1 MKRRNFFSWY
11 VEQSL
16 HDLLEIWKNILA
28 FLWRFFAITHL
39 LATLLAP
46 WKKDIAIRN
55 WRGLHIGKSLQLLYG
70 NLFSRIIGL
79 IVRMLVFVSGLMV
92 MMVWGIVGPIFLV
105 FWIGAPVLALFLLFM
120 FRGNTAVLIGVFS
133 GCWFWVIMVAASY
146 FFYRARTPKS
156 DDVIKNFHLH
166 KASKR
171 LAERFG
177 IQEDHFPQEIIEN
190 PERMDDF
197 LKQQNISLEEFNYL
211 LNWELTKEVT
221 DAIKRKPWRK
231 ENLEKIQPLG
241 VQWGF
246 AYTIRLDRY
255 SADLS
260 EADYSEYADIELVGR
275 KDEFDLTKLILGR
288 PDDNCV
294 LLVGASGIGKKTLVH
309 HFARTI
315 RENAAERSFS
325 DSRVLLLDLGRA
337 ISDAV
342 AEGEDVENVV
352 RMLFYEAAYAGNV
365 ILMVEHFENF
375 LGNEASM
382 FHPNLSAV
390 FSEYLGIPTLQI
402 IATSTPHEYHQ
413 MIERQGEILK
423 HFEVVEMHEPDDNQ
437 TLEIVLGKLAK
448 YEEKRVL
455 FTYEALKAIIRESG
469 KINWDIPMPE
479 RAIDLTMN
487 VLMYWEKSGQEA
499 YISEKSVVQFIAMKT
514 GIPQGE
520 IGGDEKKKLLNLE
533 KILHNFVIGQEE
545 AVTEVAQALRRARSG
560 IGNAQ
565 KPIGS
570 FLLLG
575 PTGVGKTETAKA
587 LARAY
592 FGDEKRMIRLDMSEF
607 QSPGSLDHLIGSTQL
622 NQKGRLTTQIK
633 DNPYSLLLLDEIE
646 KAYPEILDIFLQI
659 LDEGFVTDAF
669 GEKINFRNCIII
681 ATSNAGAP
689 LIKTMVEGGS
699 SAEEIKQAI
708 IDYTVKNGIYRLE
721 FLNRFTGVVFFRPLN
736 DLELRSV
743 VRLLLQKFAARLNK
757 EKNIEI
763 AFEESLIDDV
773 IRKGYNP
780 IFGARSLDHYIE
792 HTIEDIVATKIISGE
807 LKRGEILK
815 I

>member
-16 HDLLEIWKNILA
+16 HDLLEIWENLLA
-28 FLWRFFAITHL
+28 FLWRFFSIAHL
-39 LATLLAP
+39 LGTLLSP
-46 WKKDIAIRN
+46 WKKDISLRN
-55 WRGLHIGKSLQLLYG
+55 WRGLHIIKSIQLFFD
-70 NLFSRIIGL
+70 NIFSRIIGC
-79 IVRMLVFVSGLMV
+79 IVRILVIVGGLV
-92 MMVWGIVGPIFLV
+92 VIAILGILGPIFLI
-105 FWIGAPVLALFLLFM
+105 FWMGAPVLALFLLLM
-120 FRGNTAVLIGVFS
+120 FHGNTTILIGVFS
-133 GCWFWVIMVAASY
+133 GCWFWGIMVAVSY
-146 FFYRARTPKS
+146 FLYRAHTPKS
-156 DDVIKNFHLH
+156 DDVVKNFYLH

-171 LAERFG
+171 LAERFD
-177 IQEDHFPQEIIEN
+177 IREDYFPQEIIEDS
-190 PERMDDF
+190 EKMDEF
-197 LKQQNISLEEFNYL
+197 LKQQNISLEEFQYL
-211 LNWELTKEVT
+211 LNWEIAKET
-221 DAIKRKPWRK
+221 NDKIKSKPWRK
-231 ENLEKIQPLG
+231 ENLDKIRPLG
-241 VQWGF
+241 MQWGF
-246 AYTIRLDRY
+246 AYTVRLDRY
-255 SADLS
+255 ATDLS
-260 EADYSEYADIELVGR
+260 EGDYSEYADIDLIGR
-275 KDEFDLTKLILGR
+275 KDEFDLTKLILQR

-294 LLVGASGIGKKTLVH
+294 LLVGPSGIGKKTLVH
-309 HFARTI
+309 HFARSI
-315 RENAAERSFS
+315 RENAAERSFR
-325 DSRVLLLDLGRA
+325 DSRVLLFDLGRA
-337 ISDAV
+337 ISDAI
-342 AEGEDVENVV
+342 AEGEDAENFV
-352 RMLFYEAAYAGNV
+352 RMLFYEAAFAGNV
-365 ILMVEHFENF
+365 ILMIEHFENF
-375 LGNEASM
+375 LGNEANM

-390 FSEYLGIPTLQI
+390 FGEYLGIPTLQI

-423 HFEVVEMHEPDDNQ
+423 HFEVVEIHEPDENE
-437 TLEIVLGKLAK
+437 TLEIVLGKLIV
-448 YEEKRVL
+448 YEEKRIL
-455 FTYEALKAIIRESG
+455 FTYGALKAIIRESN
-469 KINWDIPMPE
+469 KINWDVPMPE

-487 VLMYWEKSGQEA
+487 VLMYWEKKGQEE
-499 YISEKSVVQFIAMKT
+499 YISEKSVLQFIAMKT

-560 IGNAQ
+560 IGNTQ

-607 QSPGSLDHLIGSTQL
+607 QSPNSLDHLIGSTQL

-646 KAYPEILDIFLQI
+646 KAYPEILDIFLQV

-689 LIKTMVEGGS
+689 LIKTMVEERSDAGQ
-699 SAEEIKQAI
+699 IKQAI
-708 IDYTVKNGIYRLE
+708 IDYTVKNGIFRLE

-736 DLELRSV
+736 ELELRSV

-763 AFEESLIDDV
+763 VFEENMIED
-773 IRKGYNP
+773 IIHKGYNP

-807 LKRGEILK
+807 LQKGQVVQV
-815 I
+815 